1 MSANLDL
8 VRSLYPAWERPDIE
22 YVIAD
27 GPEPGNWK
35 GLAGMAAGMRE
46 VLGAWEGYRDEAES
60 FQALDEERVLV
71 LVIRSGRGKGSGLE
85 MGQIRTQGAGLF
97 YIRDGK
103 VTRLINYWD
112 REHAFADLGLA
123 PEDG

>member
-123 PEDG
+123 G